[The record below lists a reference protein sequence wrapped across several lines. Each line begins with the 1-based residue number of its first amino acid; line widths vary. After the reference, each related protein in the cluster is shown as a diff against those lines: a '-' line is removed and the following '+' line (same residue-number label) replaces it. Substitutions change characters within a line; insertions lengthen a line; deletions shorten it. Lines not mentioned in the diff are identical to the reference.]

1 MRENLIN
8 EMLAIAE
15 VHSVDRNRWEL
26 GRQTAQLLREA
37 AEELKQWRAFQ
48 MQGANKGVFV
58 SGNDILNQIKVINEE
73 RAKNGMPPV

>member
-8 EMLAIAE
+8 EMLAIAD
-15 VHSVDRNRWEL
+15 VHSVDQNNWEL
-26 GRQTAQLLREA
+26 SQKTARILREA
-37 AEELKQWRAFQ
+37 AGELTQWRGFQ

>member
-8 EMLAIAE
+8 EMLAIAD
-15 VHSVDRNRWEL
+15 VYSVDQNNWEL
-26 GRQTAQLLREA
+26 SQKTAHILREA
-37 AEELKQWRAFQ
+37 VGELTQWRMFQ

>member
-1 MRENLIN
+1 MRENLIS
-8 EMLAIAE
+8 EMIETAE
-15 VHSVDRNRWEL
+15 KLYLPVNRTSLEL
-26 GRQTAQLLREA
+26 KTAQLLREA

-48 MQGANKGVFV
+48 MQDANKGVFV

>member
-1 MRENLIN
+1 MRESLIN
-8 EMLAIAE
+8 EMLAIAD
-15 VHSVDRNRWEL
+15 VYSVDRNNWEL
-26 GRQTAQLLREA
+26 SQHTAHILREA
-37 AEELKQWRAFQ
+37 AGELTQWREFQ

>member
-8 EMLAIAE
+8 EILAIAE
-15 VHSVDRNRWEL
+15 VHSVNRNDWEL
-26 GRQTAQLLREA
+26 GQTTAHLLKEA
-37 AEELKQWRAFQ
+37 AEELKQWQAFQ

-73 RAKNGMPPV
+73 RAKNGIPPV